1 MLSGVLSPED
11 EESVEAELNELIS
24 SEHQQIIDM
33 LPTIPSDDLPVTV
46 QGSIQHYT
54 IMYYILKHVCII

>member
-1 MLSGVLSPED
+1 MSPED
-11 EESVEAELNELIS
+11 EESVEAELNQLIS

-46 QGSIQHYT
+46 PGSIQHYT
-54 IMYYILKHVCII
+54 IMYYVLKHVFV